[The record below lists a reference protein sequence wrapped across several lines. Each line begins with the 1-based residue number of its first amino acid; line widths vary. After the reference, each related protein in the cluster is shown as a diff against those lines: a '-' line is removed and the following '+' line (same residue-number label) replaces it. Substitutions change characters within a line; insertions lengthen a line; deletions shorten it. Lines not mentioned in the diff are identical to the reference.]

1 MKTDSEREKKR
12 REQSHVQIPEEN
24 NLRSNYCTVGSMSGQ
39 KAVKQLLTP
48 KPDNDPGS
56 GKPHSEVGSRLR
68 VGMMKK

>member
-48 KPDNDPGS
+48 KPDRVES
-56 GKPHSEVGSRLR
+56 LTLR
-68 VGMMKK
+68 SAVDLEWA